1 MPEIKNTFTQ
11 GRMNKDLDER
21 IIPNGEYRDALNIKV
36 NSSDDASVGTVQN
49 ILGNKGVDLNG
60 IVPSD
65 YLCIATIADEK
76 TNKLYWFVTKELIP
90 IHAILQYDL
99 NAPKYDAV
107 KVVLLDKNNSALKF
121 TRNIITGIN
130 IIDNLLFWTDNN
142 SEPKKIN
149 IDDCIKGSVTMDL
162 DTAPQTVLV
171 DSEGVKTFIE
181 IEEKHITVIKKAPRL
196 APFTTIIPNY
206 NLEKETPLFEK
217 VFPRFSYRYKYK
229 DGEYSS
235 FGPFTDVIFKPIYK
249 ENINIDNAYSLEE
262 GNNTGM
268 TNNIKAILFSKYNYE
283 NTPDD
288 VVQIELLYKEEG
300 SSTVFSVKKI
310 NNDDYAWTQNSFTL
324 ESKNIFAAI
333 PENQLLRPWDNVPLK
348 ALSQEVTG
356 NRIVYGNYTQGRNLI
371 TSDSSKAVPIITASY
386 EQRNLNYFPANSDI
400 NLGGVKSLKSKR
412 EYSVGY
418 VWGDKY
424 GRETPVLDNIKNVSI
439 PWFDSEINLT
449 ASNSTSLQVN
459 LIGNK
464 PYWADYY
471 KFYVKEK
478 SGEYYNLLMEKAYFT
493 EKVNIFDKDEERI
506 WLGFISADRNKVL
519 EDGYITLK
527 KKIGGNQRQVALDN
541 KFKILDIQNEA
552 PDAIKYKY
560 VDLGTVTQTTLSG
573 SGVLQTIFSDAD
585 NRPDDQIDMLYIHRS
600 EWVNSVGGSLQQK
613 NDNAEMWVDAVLYAS
628 WKDNVTGQ
636 HSERYKIIS
645 SVFNGNEY
653 MLKLDRVIS
662 KTDADIAKN
671 ESDGTLLGDNLQFTI
686 EKREEVEAEE
696 FAGKFFVQ
704 ISSLSTVQSS
714 PEIISLENFQVT
726 SDANT
731 FWFYDDAT
739 TPVFGPGTTTPSP
752 EPATVASVTT
762 MSITDYTNT
771 PEEWAELAQEAFG
784 DSGKGFFIDNLFMAA
799 GQMSSSNYAKSTGR
813 TWTGRSDMHA
823 PTPLWGKLLTTDDT
837 ASTINPP
844 ERPYGWGLFPAEQ
857 DGEQT
862 NVPLVDYIFD
872 NNEDSKSGTSWPSG
886 MWSQGQFLT
895 TQSIP
900 HIPRTVQS
908 MEGIFTTS
916 SKHYLGSPFP
926 GDNGYRRWRKEGS
939 VSYNALPFRGYW
951 NNFTPEQTYGD
962 ESGVH
967 YVQVSFLAPGE
978 NLHDGNFDG
987 LQDDCRKWGEG
998 SIGNYLQAIW
1008 GGGIFAGGAS
1018 GGSPN
1023 FDLDD
1028 YLDDPD
1034 SLNSLVVEMEGN
1046 YDPVT
1051 NAPLEDAPAPGI
1063 GYGYDTSQDYVDK
1076 HNNQW
1081 NPYWKNDPDGKIKAF
1096 IDNISAGSTFVFP
1109 TAPDE
1114 KFTILANPIVKH
1126 VYNHTVWNRD
1136 YRYNGVDDYTELTG
1150 AQSVSNRVLKWANNT
1165 SGSGGQQSSMTN
1177 LQNAI
1182 FNFGKADNRRVVYIF
1197 PVDKNP
1203 LAVGG
1208 ITDANFNTELDLN
1221 IKFVSND
1228 SSTVLSQ
1235 IMTEPAIWETEPK
1248 ESEGLDIYY
1257 EVSQAY
1263 PTVLTNKTN
1272 VEFAPVGCYVE
1283 ISAGSARNG
1292 QFIIENKMRLAE
1304 WIDENTFKIATKEI
1318 NKGFNTYES
1327 DGSTLVNYEDAL
1339 VKFYRR
1345 DGSYTTAKITGQ
1357 PSVANV
1363 TEFENVDED
1372 GVGYGSYELLTSDYY
1387 NTFTIQEIDPSL
1399 GTGLSYYNCFSF
1411 GNGIESNRIRD
1422 DFNSPT
1428 IKNGVKASIV
1438 LESDYKEEK
1447 RKSGLI
1453 FSGIYNSNSGVN
1465 NLNQFIMA
1473 DNITKDLNPTYGS
1486 IQKLF
1491 QRRISLVALCE
1502 DKVVSITSNKDALFN
1517 ADGNA
1522 QLVSTNAVLGDATPF
1537 VGDFGISK
1545 NPESFAKESYR
1556 AYFADKQR
1564 GAVLRLSM
1572 DGLTPISDS
1581 GMSDYFRD
1589 NLKLSGQ
1596 IVGSYDA
1603 YSRDYNLSLKSQI
1616 ASENFISNAFL
1627 DDGNNLIEDT
1637 PVGSIDLVRNGNV
1650 NNSTPLIQP
1659 AENLTV
1665 NQGFGEL
1672 NNRYLN
1678 FKVDITNHDEI
1689 LAGSLAPSS
1698 ENTTLTQQTFKTFSN
1713 STITVNQMGLHGGS
1727 NSGNPFTATGSG
1739 YGGSDKKYRALRT
1752 YTSTFVTEN
1761 NAGNVVWPSTSAG
1774 IYSSNSGLWYTGL
1787 DPSNPNVAVGPSGD
1801 IFWNSVS
1808 DGYFAQG
1815 AIANEAPFGV
1825 TSSHRNPWFNTT
1837 SSPNSGRGICFDKT
1851 DSTQYLI
1858 LPGDKVNSNDVTTPP
1873 PVLAKY
1879 TNAVPTTIFNGE
1891 EIRILFNARGLSYVT
1906 PNSPQ
1911 TGSSSDH
1918 HRYATIHL
1926 YDGAI
1931 ALTDSVIMDP
1941 ANLQGS
1947 ITQGYADYDYVPI
1960 IQSSQGTSDECRIGF
1975 QTTVDVDFP
1984 PLEHN
1989 TVRAH
1994 DVSFKFTNGTDESEA
2009 IIVQDLRVHIRFA
2022 DVDGNQVDELYGSVE
2037 SFAMQKRY
2045 YMSDVD
2051 TFSMVTSS
2059 NGDFVPQE
2067 DIGAWAEV
2075 NRIGF
2080 DNWVVQ
2086 DEIGP
2091 IDEEGFA
2098 PNSLI
2103 DFGNDYIAVPTNITQ
2118 LFSQN
2123 NVLMSNVVPTFLMP
2137 PDPSGTNGVVAYNDY
2152 VTGTETVND
2161 KFAWVGD
2168 GNNHNYLVQSFT
2180 ATVGEKYA
2188 IALTKPSSPT
2198 GDAPTLESYN
2208 LPFVLTQ
2215 VHFDFEPD
2223 QPLIDAYLCI
2233 FDGDDSISE
2242 LKIKLPSNAS
2252 FEIESI
2258 NMIKVTD
2265 IWSGGAANEWNFNI
2279 GTQGNPSPET
2289 SFDTPKLYA
2298 TDSDGIHF
2306 HNTFG
2311 GYLSAFQQQLNL
2323 EDPQSINNLGNGGL
2337 KLSFTA
2343 SNVAQGALSFFL
2355 IDGNGA
2361 GQWGDNIVDRNGL
2374 YEIDLNLD
2382 AGVYDVEIDGTV
2394 THQTQDVSNHGTSQT
2409 NILNFFDSSG
2419 FVGDIDNIK
2428 LTNLQ
2433 ATYSGGSA
2441 NSFTFSGPLGW
2452 DPVLDNYI
2460 TFYMDNNG
2468 DGAIQFN
2475 DCPGVQ
2481 PTSPVSFYQLQQE
2494 LGQDTAIGEKYK
2506 VRFNHDFTTGGVN
2519 GYYYNSNGQGFII
2532 GNGAITGTDTYNVI
2546 HTIGDHVNPNPSV
2559 YLTNT
2564 LVIYS
2569 NSGGP
2574 NSSTNGFI
2582 DNILFRQEFTTGNEE
2597 TISFSEDVRGW
2608 TSFKSFLPEQGVS
2621 ISSSY
2626 FTFNTGQIYEHNIKT
2641 YVDINDVTHDHPR
2654 NEFYGVPYFSS
2665 ITAVLN
2671 SEPSIIKS
2679 FNTLNYE
2686 GSQSN
2691 VVKGD
2696 QYVRSGNTYSTVK
2709 NYNILPKKGWSVEY
2723 IQTNKQE
2730 GSLKEFIEKE
2740 GKWFNYVKGSSDP
2753 LTPDTSDLSFQGLG
2767 TINKVD

>member
-1 MPEIKNTFTQ
+1 M
-11 GRMNKDLDER
+11 
-21 IIPNGEYRDALNIKV
+21 
-36 NSSDDASVGTVQN
+36 
-49 ILGNKGVDLNG
+49 
-60 IVPSD
+60 
-65 YLCIATIADEK
+65 
-76 TNKLYWFVTKELIP
+76 
-90 IHAILQYDL
+90 
-99 NAPKYDAV
+99 
-107 KVVLLDKNNSALKF
+107 LDKNNSALKF

-171 DSEGVKTFIE
+171 DSEGVHTFVE

-196 APFTTIIPNY
+196 APFTTILPNY
-206 NLEKETPLFEK
+206 HSEKETPLFEK
-217 VFPRFSYRYKYK
+217 VFPRFSYRYKYR

-235 FGPFTDVIFKPIYK
+235 FGPFTEVIFKAIYK
-249 ENINIDNAYSLEE
+249 ENANIDNAYSLEE

-268 TNNIKAILFSKYNYE
+268 TNNLKAIQFSKYNYE

-300 SSTVFSVKKI
+300 SSIVFSVKRI
-310 NNDDYAWTQNSFTL
+310 NNDDYAWVSNSFVL
-324 ESKNIFAAI
+324 ESQDIFAAI

-371 TSDSSKAVPIITASY
+371 TSDSSKADPVINASY
-386 EQRNLNYFPANSDI
+386 EQRNLSYFPTNSDI

-412 EYSVGY
+412 EYSIGY

-424 GRETPVLDNIKNVSI
+424 GRETPVLDNIKSVTV
-439 PWFDSEINLT
+439 PWFDSTINLT
-449 ASNSTSLQVN
+449 ASNSISLQVS
-459 LIGNK
+459 LTGNK

-471 KFYVKEK
+471 KFYIKEK

-493 EKVNIFDKDEERI
+493 EKVNIFDEDEERI
-506 WLGFISADRNKVL
+506 WLGFISADRNKVS

-527 KKIGGNQRQVALDN
+527 KKVGGNQRQVALDN

-560 VDLGTVTQTTLSG
+560 VDFGTVTQTMLSG
-573 SGVLQTIFSDAD
+573 SGVLQDIFSEED

-613 NDNAEMWVDAVLYAS
+613 NDNAEMWVDAVIYAS
-628 WKDNVTGQ
+628 WKDTVTGQ
-636 HSERYKIIS
+636 NSERYKIIS
-645 SVFNGNEY
+645 SVHNGTEY
-653 MLKLDRVIS
+653 MLKLDRKIS
-662 KTDADIAKN
+662 EIDAEIASN
-671 ESDGTLLGDNLQFTI
+671 EADGSKLSDNLQFTI

-704 ISSLSTVQSS
+704 ISSLSTVQPSS
-714 PEIISLENFQVT
+714 EIISLENFQVT

-739 TPVFGPGTTTPSP
+739 TTVFGPGTTTPSP
-752 EPATVASVTT
+752 EPATVASVST

-771 PEEWAELAQEAFG
+771 PEEWEELATTFG
-784 DSGKGFFIDNLFMAA
+784 NNGKGFFIDNLFMAA

-813 TWTGRSDMHA
+813 TWMGRGDTHA
-823 PTPLWGKLLTTDDT
+823 PTPLWTNLMTSDDSLPT
-837 ASTINPP
+837 LNPP
-844 ERPYGWGLFPAEQ
+844 ERPYGWGIGEHFQ
-857 DGEQT
+857 DGESIGHL
-862 NVPLVDYIFD
+862 PLINYLFD
-872 NNEDSKSGTSWPSG
+872 FNGDSRPGTSWPSG
-886 MWSQGQFLT
+886 MWGQGQFLN

-926 GDNGYRRWRKEGS
+926 GDNGYRRWRKEGDLS
-939 VSYNALPFRGYW
+939 SHGSGGNGYW
-951 NNFTPEQTYGD
+951 NNVTSEQTYGN

-967 YVQVSFLAPGE
+967 YMQISFLAPGE
-978 NLHDGNFDG
+978 DLHDGEFPN
-987 LQDDCRKWGEG
+987 LNPQCRRWGEG
-998 SIGNYLQAIW
+998 SIGNHLQAIW
-1008 GGGIFAGGAS
+1008 GGGIFAGGLA
-1018 GGSPN
+1018 GPSPS
-1023 FDLDD
+1023 FTLDN
-1028 YLDDPD
+1028 YLEDG
-1034 SLNSLVVEMEGN
+1034 NGLVVEMEGN
-1046 YDPVT
+1046 YDPIT
-1051 NAPLEDAPAPGI
+1051 NLPLEDAPGPGV

-1076 HNNQW
+1076 HNEQW
-1081 NPYWKNDPDGKIKAF
+1081 NPFWKNDPDGKVKAF
-1096 IDNISAGSTFVFP
+1096 INNIQQGKTFVFP
-1109 TAPDE
+1109 SAPEE
-1114 KFTILANPIVKH
+1114 KFTILANPIIKKL
-1126 VYNHTVWNRD
+1126 YNHTIWNRD
-1136 YRYNGVDDYTELTG
+1136 YRYNGTDYTETAG
-1150 AQSVSNRVLKWANNT
+1150 PTSVRSRVLKWAAAAT
-1165 SGSGGQQSSMTN
+1165 DQDRIDRMPEVKD
-1177 LQNAI
+1177 AI
-1182 FNFGKADNRRVVYIF
+1182 KNFGKANNRRVVYIF

-1208 ITDANFNTELDLN
+1208 ITGANFNAEIDLN

-1228 SSTVLSQ
+1228 SSDVLNNL
-1235 IMTEPAIWETEPK
+1235 MTEPAIWETEPK
-1248 ESEGLDIYY
+1248 EGEGLDIYY
-1257 EVSQAY
+1257 EASQAY

-1272 VEFAPVGCYVE
+1272 VEFAPIGCYVE
-1283 ISAGSARNG
+1283 ISANGARNG
-1292 QFIIENKMRLAE
+1292 QFLIDAKMRLVE
-1304 WIDENTFKIATKEI
+1304 WIDENTFKIASKAI
-1318 NKGFNTYES
+1318 NGFNSYET
-1327 DGSTLVNYEDAL
+1327 DGQTLVNYEDAL

-1345 DGSYTTAKITGQ
+1345 DGSYTTAKIKGQ
-1357 PSVANV
+1357 PGPGVANV
-1363 TEFENVDED
+1363 TEFENTDEN
-1372 GVGYGSYELLTSDYY
+1372 GVGYGAYLPVESEYY
-1387 NTFTIQEIDPSL
+1387 NTFSIDVIDISL

-1428 IKNGVKASIV
+1428 IRNGVKASIV

-1473 DNITKDLNPTYGS
+1473 ENITKDLNPTYGS

-1502 DKVVSITSNKDALFN
+1502 DKIVSITSNKDALFN

-1556 AYFADKQR
+1556 AYFTDKQR

-1572 DGLTPISDS
+1572 DGLTAISDS
-1581 GMSDYFRD
+1581 GMNDYFRD

-1603 YSRDYNLSLKSQI
+1603 HSKDYNLSLKSKI

-1627 DDGNNLIEDT
+1627 DDGNNQNLDIAI
-1637 PVGSIDLVRNGNV
+1637 GSIDLVRNGNV
-1650 NNSTPLIQP
+1650 NYSIPLIEP

-1672 NNRYLN
+1672 NNRYLG
-1678 FKVDITNHDEI
+1678 FRVDITNHDEI
-1689 LAGSLAPSS
+1689 LQFSLAP
-1698 ENTTLTQQTFKTFSN
+1698 ETQNTTLTQQTFKAFSN
-1713 STITVNQMGLHGGS
+1713 SVVTLMQMPFKRSDKGHPFVTGE
-1727 NSGNPFTATGSG
+1727 GNG
-1739 YGGSDKKYRALRT
+1739 YGGNDKKYTALRN
-1752 YTSTFVTEN
+1752 YTSTFVTN
-1761 NAGNVVWPSTSAG
+1761 QIGGNGLDFPTPHDGGSG
-1774 IYSSNSGLWYTGL
+1774 SNSGNWYTGNFAYL
-1787 DPSNPNVAVGPSGD
+1787 FGGNIGTPGPSSD
-1801 IFWNSVS
+1801 IFWNVEE
-1808 DGYFAQG
+1808 DGYMNQAGFLADSPQG
-1815 AIANEAPFGV
+1815 TASA
-1825 TSSHRNPWFNTT
+1825 HRNPWFNTT
-1837 SSPNSGRGICFDKT
+1837 SSPNSGHGIVFDQT
-1851 DSTQYLI
+1851 SSTQELI
-1858 LPGDKVNSNDVTTPP
+1858 LPGTKKNSNNVVTPA
-1873 PVLAKY
+1873 PVLAEY
-1879 TNAVPTTIFNGE
+1879 PSAEATTIFNGE
-1891 EIRILFNARGLSYVT
+1891 EVRISFGARGMSYVNDGT
-1906 PNSPQ
+1906 GGVNGPDSPQ
-1911 TGSSSDH
+1911 TGTSSDH
-1918 HRYATIHL
+1918 YRYVTIQL
-1926 YDGAI
+1926 YDGAT

-1941 ANLQGS
+1941 SSTLPPGIGQS
-1947 ITQGYADYDYVPI
+1947 YADYDYVPVT
-1960 IQSSQGTSDECRIGF
+1960 QSSQGTSDECAIGF
-1975 QTTVDVDFP
+1975 QTSTGVNFP
-1984 PLEHN
+1984 TLEHN
-1989 TVRAH
+1989 TSRVH

-2009 IIVQDLRVHIRFA
+2009 IIVQNLQVHIKF
-2022 DVDGNQVDELYGSVE
+2022 VDDDGDEPDELYGSIE

-2051 TFSMVTSS
+2051 TFSLVTSN
-2059 NGDFVPQE
+2059 NGDGVPSE
-2067 DIGAWAEV
+2067 TIGAWAEV
-2075 NRIGF
+2075 DRIGF
-2080 DNWVVQ
+2080 NSWVLL
-2086 DEIGP
+2086 DETGGTA
-2091 IDEEGFA
+2091 DEEDFA
-2098 PNSLI
+2098 PNSLV
-2103 DFGNDYIAVPTNITQ
+2103 DFGIDYIAVPTNIIQ
-2118 LFSQN
+2118 VYSQN
-2123 NVLMSNVVPTFLMP
+2123 GVPFSNVVPTFLMP
-2137 PDPSGTNGVVAYNDY
+2137 PDSSGTNGVVAYNDY
-2152 VTGTETVND
+2152 TTGSETVND

-2188 IALTKPSSPT
+2188 IALTKPSNPT
-2198 GDAPTLESYN
+2198 GDAPTLEGYN

-2215 VHFDFEPD
+2215 VHFDFEPNK
-2223 QPLIDAYLCI
+2223 PLIDAYLCI
-2233 FDGDDSISE
+2233 FDGDDSINE
-2242 LKIKLPSNAS
+2242 IKIKLPSNAS
-2252 FEIESI
+2252 FEIETI

-2265 IWSGGAANEWNFNI
+2265 TWSGGTASQWDFNL
-2279 GTQGNPSPET
+2279 GTNGNPYPET

-2306 HNTFG
+2306 HNNYG
-2311 GYLSAFQQQLNL
+2311 GYLSASQQQLNL
-2323 EDPQSINNLGNGGL
+2323 ENPGSINNIGDGGL

-2361 GQWGDNIVDRNGL
+2361 GQWGSNVIDRDGL

-2382 AGVYDVEIDGTV
+2382 AGAYDVEIDGTV

-2419 FVGDIDNIK
+2419 FVGDIDDIK

-2433 ATYSGGSA
+2433 EMYTGGSA
-2441 NSFTFSGPLGW
+2441 NSFTFSGF
-2452 DPVLDNYI
+2452 DPAVDNYI
-2460 TFYMDNNG
+2460 AFFMNSNG
-2468 DGAIQFN
+2468 DGVIQFN

-2481 PTSPVSFYQLQQE
+2481 PTSPISFYQLQQNIDPT
-2494 LGQDTAIGEKYK
+2494 LHPTTLGEKYK
-2506 VRFNHDFTTGGVN
+2506 IRFHHQFLSGGVN
-2519 GYYYNSNGQGFII
+2519 GYFYNDSGDGFVIGPQGGII
-2532 GNGAITGTDTYNVI
+2532 GSETYNVV
-2546 HTIGDHVNPNPSV
+2546 HTIGDATNPDPSL

-2569 NSGGP
+2569 NASP
-2574 NSSTNGFI
+2574 NSSTNGSI
-2582 DNILFRQEFTTGNEE
+2582 DDILFRQEFTTGNES
-2597 TISFSEDVRGW
+2597 TVSFSEDVRGW
-2608 TSFKSFLPEQGVS
+2608 TSFKSFIPEQGIS

-2671 SEPSIIKS
+2671 AEPSVIKS

-2691 VVKGD
+2691 VIRGEL
-2696 QYVRSGNTYSTVK
+2696 YVRSGDTYSTYN
-2709 NYNILPKKGWSVEY
+2709 NYNLLPKKGWSVEY
-2723 IQTNKQE
+2723 IKTNKQE
-2730 GSLKEFIEKE
+2730 GNLKEFIEKE
-2740 GKWFNYVKGSSDP
+2740 GKWFNYIKGSSN
-2753 LTPDTSDLSFQGLG
+2753 TISPDTGDLSFQGLG
-2767 TINKVD
+2767 TINKIEN